1 MTLLSTKLAFNMI
14 VRIVLLTIVDA
25 EVPPTTTTTATSK
38 TPVHRRASTTSR
50 RSIGHGVIFS
60 MKFLSLFVAD
70 QLAVELRYSDQFSA
84 CSNGK
89 DHRIKVTIEP
99 SEYAAH
105 QVFMIK
111 LLARGR
117 HITCQ
122 SYHFPNVLS
131 DQQTALFGC
140 GQCHLCVYHICTRL

>member
-25 EVPPTTTTTATSK
+25 EVPPTTTATSK

-60 MKFLSLFVAD
+60 TKFLSLFVAD

-99 SEYAAH
+99 SEYVAH
-105 QVFMIK
+105 QVFIIK
-111 LLARGR
+111 LK
-117 HITCQ
+117 
-122 SYHFPNVLS
+122 SLS
-131 DQQTALFGC
+131 SL
-140 GQCHLCVYHICTRL
+140 VSM